1 MRSPERTSDFM
12 KHVKPSVLA
21 ISLLVV
27 HSCSY
32 ALASGPADEAAIRN
46 AYLLY
51 TQNKF
56 VPAADAFETL
66 IRTSTPSSRLYYYA
80 AAANKAAGR
89 IPRAQQ
95 LCQYITTNFSSSP
108 EAVHAQQLFQS
119 ASATAA
125 GTGPVPVKGLPEH
138 LKGKSID
145 ELMETEDG
153 RMALKTAMASV
164 PASGA
169 RSTGISKTP
178 QSISKAPRPRDAAF
192 TAEII
197 AAEGADGIIPFIKKP
212 DAGLE
217 CSMAAMALL
226 PRGREILADMIRCPS
241 SQDIYIVRFPNSAT
255 DYQITPEKIESYHMK
270 DKALWATLI
279 HAAARE
285 NPAYNLEQGLS
296 MMTGHPAEKIFASST
311 SEAVLALFIGD
322 AVRNQHPVVCLS
334 TDKVPKPEL
343 VEEFAGYT
351 ITGFDSASGMVT
363 LRNPHAGN
371 SRRFRLE
378 EDPHRKKFEQMN
390 DGYFKMHVS
399 LFPKYFKEVARSPL

>member
-1 MRSPERTSDFM
+1 MRSLRRTSDLM
-12 KHVKPSVLA
+12 KNDKSKILTTL
-21 ISLLVV
+21 LLVIQ
-27 HSCSY
+27 SCSY
-32 ALASGPADEAAIRN
+32 AVAAGTADEAAIRN
-46 AYLLY
+46 AYSLY
-51 TQNKF
+51 VQKKF
-56 VPAADAFETL
+56 VPAADAFEVL
-66 IRTSTPSSRLYYYA
+66 VRTSTPSSRLYYYA

-89 IPRAQQ
+89 IQRAQQ
-95 LCQYITTNFSSSP
+95 LCQYITTNFSSSQ

-119 ASATAA
+119 APTAVASAS
-125 GTGPVPVKGLPEH
+125 PVNGLPSH

-145 ELMETEDG
+145 ELMETEEG

-169 RSTGISKTP
+169 RTSGVSKTTT
-178 QSISKAPRPRDAAF
+178 SVSKTPRPRDAAF

-197 AAEGADGIIPFIKKP
+197 AAEGANGIIPFIKRP

-241 SQDIYIVRFPNSAT
+241 SQDIYIVRFPNSST

-296 MMTGHPAEKIFASST
+296 MMTGHAAEKIFANSI
-311 SEAVLALFIGD
+311 SEPALALFIGD
-322 AVRNQHPVVCLS
+322 AIRNQHPIVCLS

-378 EDPHRKKFEQMN
+378 EDPHRKKFDQMN
-390 DGYFKMHVS
+390 DGYFKMHIS
-399 LFPKYFKEVARSPL
+399 LFPKYFKEVARSPI